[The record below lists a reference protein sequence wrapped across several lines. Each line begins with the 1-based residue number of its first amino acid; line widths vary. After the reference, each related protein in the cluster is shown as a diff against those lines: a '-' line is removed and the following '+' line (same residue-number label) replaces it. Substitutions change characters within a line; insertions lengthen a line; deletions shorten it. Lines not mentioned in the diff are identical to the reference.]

1 MNRSTEIVI
10 PQNVHRLVGS
20 SESTKVIVAP
30 YRSTA
35 MACTTMSTPS
45 VATMRASGDARR
57 RWRITSRCTSAP
69 MTAQV
74 SRPAAQATATGWPC
88 STLTS
93 HST

>member
-10 PQNVHRLVGS
+10 PQNVHRFVGS
-20 SESTKVIVAP
+20 SDVTNVILAP

-45 VATMRASGDARR
+45 VATMRASGAARR
-57 RWRITSRCTSAP
+57 RWRMTSRCTSAP
-69 MTAQV
+69 ITAQV
-74 SRPAAQATATGWPC
+74 SKAPAHATAAGWPC
-88 STLTS
+88 WTFSS